1 MSNVP
6 QIQGM
11 TELLAK
17 LKKIPAD
24 ITAAVSAE
32 LQDGA
37 NSIAAEAK
45 QRAPADQGLLRN
57 LISVNKVDAITF
69 EVISGA
75 SYSPFV
81 EFGTLEK
88 VSIPAGLEEYA
99 AEFKGNFASGTYS
112 EGGELTFK
120 EAIFAWCERKGIDPK
135 LWYAIYVSIAIHG
148 SEPQPFFFPAAQR
161 QTPIII
167 DRVEKAVGGAL

>member
-11 TELLAK
+11 AELLAR
-17 LKKIPAD
+17 LQQAPQS
-24 ITAAVSAE
+24 ITAVVSAE

-37 NSIAAEAK
+37 QSIAAEAK
-45 QRAPADQGLLRN
+45 TRAPADQGILRN
-57 LISVNKVDAITF
+57 EIGVSKLGPLSY
-69 EVISGA
+69 EV
-75 SYSPFV
+75 YSNADYSAFV

-88 VSIPAGLEEYA
+88 AEIPAGLEEYA
-99 AEFKGNFASGTYS
+99 AQFKGGGNSGGS
-112 EGGELTFK
+112 LSFK
-120 EAIFAWCERKGIDPK
+120 EAIFAWCERQGIDQK

-148 SEPQPFFFPAAQR
+148 THAQPFFFPAVNR

-167 DRVEKAVGGAL
+167 NRVNEALKDAI